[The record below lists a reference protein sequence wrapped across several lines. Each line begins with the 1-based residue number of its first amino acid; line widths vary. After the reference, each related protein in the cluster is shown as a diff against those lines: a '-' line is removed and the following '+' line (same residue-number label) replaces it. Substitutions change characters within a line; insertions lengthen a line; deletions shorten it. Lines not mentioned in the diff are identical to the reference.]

1 MRISQIVVKN
11 FRSLKHL
18 TVDFDSYTCLVG
30 PNGSGKSAIIKSLNL
45 FFHQGPD
52 GPDSRH
58 NVTAED
64 FHQKNT
70 AEPIRLEI
78 TFANLSTAASADLK
92 HYVRNDEL
100 RVVTEIRLSQD
111 GKPVFSQHGI
121 RMGMEEFKAFFVA
134 EKGGAKVRELR
145 AMFADLRATYTEL
158 PSVSTKT
165 AMMEALQTYESDRPH
180 LCKPMQSDDKFYGF
194 TSGKDRLE
202 KYIQWV
208 FVPAVKD
215 ATTEET
221 ESRNTALGQLLQRTV
236 RASVSFSDDLRH
248 LRDNTRRG
256 FQEILDQQQSVLDSV
271 SESLNRRIAT
281 WAHSDASLRVEWQ
294 EDPDRSVRIDDPL
307 ASIVAGEGTFEGGI
321 GRFGHGL
328 QRSFLLAILQEL
340 AHLGDTGPTLV
351 IACEEPE
358 LYQHPPQARYLATL
372 LQKLA
377 ADGDQVMVATHAPV
391 FVAPDKPETVRLC
404 RIDRSTSATRIA
416 QTTVAA
422 ITKLH
427 GTVLGRQ
434 PEALSGSRAKTHAA
448 LQESISEIFFAH
460 RVVLVEGYED
470 YAFIETYLN
479 LLDVKDE
486 FRRLG
491 CHIVP
496 CSGKSNMIRPLIVC
510 QQLGIPVLVVF
521 DTDADKPDKSGSRS
535 KHKKDNLA
543 ILKLCKM
550 AAHDP
555 LPKHTIWGDLVVGWH
570 SDIGD
575 VVRSEI
581 GKEKWDEIKAAC
593 DTEFGSV
600 GGLKKNPMFVAEV
613 ITQAWYEGLQSCSL
627 DRLCKLITD
636 TDSNLAFR

>member
-1 MRISQIVVKN
+1 MRISQVVVKN
-11 FRSLKHL
+11 FRSLKDL
-18 TVDFDSYTCLVG
+18 TVNFHSYTCLVG

-64 FHQKNT
+64 FHRKNT

-78 TFANLSTAASADLK
+78 TFTDLSTAAIDDLK
-92 HYVRNDEL
+92 HYVRNEEL
-100 RVVTEIRLSQD
+100 RIVTEIRLNQED

-134 EKGGAKVRELR
+134 EKEGARVPELR
-145 AMFADLRATYTEL
+145 AMYATLRATYTEL
-158 PSVSTKT
+158 PSVSTKA
-165 AMMEALQTYESDRPH
+165 AMMQALQSYESDRPH

-194 TSGKDRLE
+194 TSGKDRLD

-215 ATTEET
+215 ATTEESET
-221 ESRNTALGQLLQRTV
+221 RNTALGQLLQRTI
-236 RASVSFSDDLRH
+236 RASINFSDDIRN
-248 LRDNTRRG
+248 LRDNARKG

-271 SESLNRRIAT
+271 SESLNKRIAT
-281 WAHSDASLRVEWQ
+281 WAHPDASLRVEWQ

-307 ASIVAGEGTFEGGI
+307 ASIVAGEGIFEGGI

-328 QRSFLLAILQEL
+328 QRSFLLALLQEL
-340 AHLGDTGPTLV
+340 AYLGDTGPTLV

-358 LYQHPPQARYLATL
+358 LYQHPPQASYLATL
-372 LQKLA
+372 LRKLA
-377 ADGDQVMVATHAPV
+377 VEGDQVIVATHAPV
-391 FVAPDKPETVRLC
+391 FVAPDEPETVRLC

-416 QTTVAA
+416 QTSVVE

-427 GTVLGRQ
+427 GKILGRQ

-448 LQESISEIFFAH
+448 LQESISEMFFAH

-470 YAFIETYLN
+470 HAFIETYLN
-479 LLDVKDE
+479 LLKLKDE

-496 CSGKSNMIRPLIVC
+496 CNGKSYMIRPLIVC
-510 QQLGIPVLVVF
+510 RQLGIPVVTVF
-521 DTDADKPDKSGSRS
+521 DTDADKPDTSGSRI

-543 ILKLCKM
+543 ILKLCNM
-550 AAHDP
+550 DAHDP
-555 LPKHTIWGDLVVGWH
+555 LPTDTVWGESVVGWY
-570 SDIGD
+570 SDIGG
-575 VVRSEI
+575 VVRAEM
-581 GKEKWDEIKAAC
+581 GEEEWDKIKAVCEA
-593 DTEFGSV
+593 EFGSV

-613 ITQAWYEGLQSCSL
+613 VTQAWYEGMRSSSL
-627 DRLCKLITD
+627 DRICRLITD
-636 TDSNLAFR
+636 PELNLAS